1 MLPSSAN
8 GGKLKASTQM
18 VIGPS
23 QDGPVQ
29 SSVRIEVDTDGIYSA
44 SIYVIAHLCHIM
56 GKSEKSLNGTEL
68 RQTLTKFFTETLEY
82 EEMD

>member
-8 GGKLKASTQM
+8 CGKLKASTQA

-23 QDGPVQ
+23 KDGPVQ

-44 SIYVIAHLCHIM
+44 SIDVIVYLCHIM
-56 GKSEKSLNGTEL
+56 EKKLRRLTGTKL

-82 EEMD
+82 EKLD